1 MSNQMNTASHP
12 KAKNPFVEALHNLG
26 KNKMACVGGV
36 ILLLFILIGAVVGLL
51 AGAIPGLNDT
61 NILTLFLSFVVFME
75 PFPAVILMTA
85 VFIACQTAGS
95 IPAILI
101 NIPGT
106 PSTAASTLE
115 GYPLT
120 KRGLAGQALGCSFG
134 SSLMGTVTGGIM
146 GLVLAPVLGKYAL
159 SFGPPEM
166 FMLALFGM
174 TAVASLTGDSVA
186 KGLLAAILGLLV
198 GTIGIDYFIGVTRC
212 TFGVAELYGGVPQ
225 IPLLLGLFGVGELY
239 SLIYKKSIG
248 AGGAAADAPDVKSQ
262 WEGFKA
268 AFRYKKAMA
277 ISAVIGFIIG
287 VIPGTGA
294 TIASFTSYGMA
305 RSVSKEPEKF
315 GTGHYEGLVATDTA
329 NNASV
334 PGSIVPALTLG
345 IPGSGTTVLFI
356 SAFLMHGLQPGPTFF
371 SNYLP
376 ESNAI
381 FITVILV
388 GVLAT
393 VVGMVAAR
401 YMIRI
406 VSLPTHI
413 LGPLIAVF
421 CLLGGYICRGKVN
434 DLFIMLAF
442 SILSI
447 FLKKFNYSLPAFLL
461 GVILGPIVEPNFFR
475 ALAISNNDVTI
486 FFTRPI
492 CIALWIMCAAALLMP
507 QIIKRRS
514 AGKGAK

>member
-1 MSNQMNTASHP
+1 MEN
-12 KAKNPFVEALHNLG
+12 
-26 KNKMACVGGV
+26 
-36 ILLLFILIGAVVGLL
+36 LLLGIQELCSVQIFLFIVVGAVVGLL

-61 NILTLFLSFVVFME
+61 NILTLFLSFVVFLD
-75 PFPAVILMTA
+75 PFPAVILMTS

-120 KRGLAGQALGCSFG
+120 KKGMAGQALGCSFA
-134 SSLMGTVTGGIM
+134 SSLSGTVIGGIM
-146 GLVLAPVLGKYAL
+146 ALVLAPILGRYAL

-174 TAVASLTGDSVA
+174 TAVASLTGNSVP
-186 KGLLAAILGLLV
+186 KGLLSAILGLLV
-198 GTIGIDYFIGVTRC
+198 GTIGIDYFVGVTRS

-239 SLIYKKSIG
+239 SLVFKKSIG
-248 AGGAAADAPDVKSQ
+248 SGNSNVKGPDVKSQ
-262 WEGFKA
+262 WEGFRA
-268 AFRYKKAMA
+268 AFRYKR
-277 ISAVIGFIIG
+277 IGLVSSVIGFIIG

-305 RSVSKEPEKF
+305 RSMSREPERF
-315 GTGHYEGLVATDTA
+315 GTGYYGGLVATDA
-329 NNASV
+329 SNNASV

-356 SAFLMHGLQPGPTFF
+356 SAFMMHGMQPGPSFF

-381 FITVILV
+381 FLTVILV
-388 GVLAT
+388 GCLAT
-393 VVGMVAAR
+393 VVGMFAAG
-401 YMIRI
+401 YMVKI
-406 VSLPTHI
+406 VSLPTYI
-413 LGPLIAVF
+413 LAPLISVF
-421 CLLGGYICRGKVN
+421 CLLGGYICRSKVN

-442 SILSI
+442 SILAI
-447 FLKKFNYSLPAFLL
+447 FLKKYNYSLPAFLL
-461 GVILGPIVEPNFFR
+461 GIILGPIIEPNFFR
-475 ALAISNNDVTI
+475 ALAISNNDPSV

-492 CIALWIMCAAALLMP
+492 CVVLWIMCAAALLMP
-507 QIIKRRS
+507 KLISRRTKKQGEN
-514 AGKGAK
+514 A

>member
-1 MSNQMNTASHP
+1 M
-12 KAKNPFVEALHNLG
+12 ENLLLG
-26 KNKMACVGGV
+26 LQELADPQV
-36 ILLLFILIGAVVGLL
+36 LLFILIGGVVGLL

-61 NILTLFLSFVVFME
+61 NILTLFLSFVVFLD

-115 GYPLT
+115 GYQLT

-134 SSLMGTVTGGIM
+134 SSLMGTALGGLM
-146 GLVLAPVLGKYAL
+146 GLIFAPVLGHYAL

-174 TAVASLTGDSVA
+174 TAVASLTGSSVSR
-186 KGLLAAILGLLV
+186 GLLAAILGLLV
-198 GTIGIDYFIGVTRC
+198 GTVGLDYFLGVTRC

-225 IPLLLGLFGVGELY
+225 IPLLLGLFGVSELY
-239 SLIYKKSIG
+239 SLIFKKSIG
-248 AGGAAADAPDVKSQ
+248 AGTTTDAPDVKSQ
-262 WEGFKA
+262 FEGFRA
-268 AFRYKKAMA
+268 AFRYKKAML

-305 RSVSKEPEKF
+305 RSVSKEPDKF
-315 GTGHYEGLVATDTA
+315 GSGHYEGLVATDTA

-356 SAFLMHGLQPGPTFF
+356 SAFLMHGMQPGPSFF

-388 GVLAT
+388 GVLAS
-393 VVGMVAAR
+393 VVGIFMAKYMVK
-401 YMIRI
+401 I
-406 VSLPTHI
+406 VSLPTYI
-413 LGPLIAVF
+413 LGPIIAIF
-421 CLLGGYICRGKVN
+421 CLLGAYICRNKVN
-434 DLFIMLAF
+434 DLFIMMVF
-442 SILSI
+442 SILAI
-447 FLKKFNYSLPAFLL
+447 FLKKYNYSLPAFLL
-461 GVILGPIVEPNFFR
+461 GVILGPIIEPNFFR
-475 ALAISNNDVTI
+475 ALAISDNDYSI

-492 CIALWIMCAAALLMP
+492 CIVLWLMCAATLLMP
-507 QIIKRRS
+507 KLISRRT
-514 AGKGAK
+514 AKKGVESK

>member
-1 MSNQMNTASHP
+1 MEN
-12 KAKNPFVEALHNLG
+12 FLLG
-26 KNKMACVGGV
+26 VQELCDPQV
-36 ILLLFILIGAVVGLL
+36 LLFILVGAVVGLL

-61 NILTLFLSFVVFME
+61 NILTLFLSFVVFLE
-75 PFPAVILMTA
+75 PFPAVILMTS

-120 KRGLAGQALGCSFG
+120 KRGMAGQALGCSFG
-134 SSLMGTVTGGIM
+134 ASLMGTVCGGI
-146 GLVLAPVLGKYAL
+146 LALILAPILGKYAL

-174 TAVASLTGDSVA
+174 TAVASLTGSSVP
-186 KGLLAAILGLLV
+186 KGLLSATLGLLV
-198 GTIGIDYFIGVTRC
+198 GTVGMDYFVGVTRS

-239 SLIYKKSIG
+239 SLIFKKSIG
-248 AGGAAADAPDVKSQ
+248 SGTKTEGPDVRSQ

-268 AFRYKKAMA
+268 AFRYRKAII
-277 ISAVIGFIIG
+277 ISAIVGFIIG

-305 RSVSKEPEKF
+305 RSVSKEPELY
-315 GTGHYEGLVATDTA
+315 GTGYYEGLVATDTA

-356 SAFLMHGLQPGPTFF
+356 SAFLMHGMQPGPSFF
-371 SNYLP
+371 VNYLP

-381 FITVILV
+381 FLTVIIV
-388 GVLAT
+388 GGLASL
-393 VVGMVAAR
+393 VGMVAAK
-401 YMIRI
+401 YMIKI
-406 VSLPTHI
+406 VSLPTYI
-413 LGPLIAVF
+413 LAPLISVF
-421 CLLGGYICRGKVN
+421 CLLGGYICRSKTN
-434 DLFIMLAF
+434 DLFIMLFF

-447 FLKKFNYSLPAFLL
+447 FLKKYNYSLPAFLL
-461 GVILGPIVEPNFFR
+461 GVILGPIIEPNFFR
-475 ALAISNNDVTI
+475 ALAISNNDVTV

-492 CIALWIMCAAALLMP
+492 CIVLWIMCAATLLMP
-507 QIIKRRS
+507 KLISRRT
-514 AGKGAK
+514 AKKGAK

>member
-1 MSNQMNTASHP
+1 MEN
-12 KAKNPFVEALHNLG
+12 
-26 KNKMACVGGV
+26 
-36 ILLLFILIGAVVGLL
+36 LLLGIQRLCSVEIILFIVVGAVVGLL

-61 NILTLFLSFVVFME
+61 NILTLFLSFAVFLD

-85 VFIACQTAGS
+85 VFVACQTAGS

-115 GYPLT
+115 GYPMT
-120 KRGLAGQALGCSFG
+120 KNGMAGQALGCSFA
-134 SSLMGTVTGGIM
+134 SSLSGTVGGGVM
-146 GLVLAPVLGKYAL
+146 ALLLAPILGRYAL

-174 TAVASLTGDSVA
+174 TAVASLTGNSVP
-186 KGLLAAILGLLV
+186 KGLLSAILGLLA
-198 GTIGIDYFIGVTRC
+198 GTIGMDCFVGVTRS

-239 SLIYKKSIG
+239 SLVFKKSIG
-248 AGGAAADAPDVKSQ
+248 SGDSHANRPDMRSQ

-268 AFRYKKAMA
+268 VLRCRWTCLL
-277 ISAVIGFIIG
+277 SVVIGFIIG

-305 RSVSKEPEKF
+305 RSLSREPERF
-315 GTGHYEGLVATDTA
+315 GTGYYRGLVATDTA

-334 PGSIVPALTLG
+334 PGSIVLALTLG

-356 SAFLMHGLQPGPTFF
+356 SAFLMHGMQPGPSFF
-371 SNYLP
+371 NSYLP

-381 FITVILV
+381 FLTVILV
-388 GVLAT
+388 GCLAT
-393 VVGMVAAR
+393 VVGMFAAGC
-401 YMIRI
+401 MVKI
-406 VSLPTHI
+406 VSLPTSI
-413 LGPLIAVF
+413 LAPLIAVF
-421 CLLGGYICRGKVN
+421 CLLGGYICRAKVN

-447 FLKKFNYSLPAFLL
+447 FLKKYGYSLPAFLL
-461 GVILGPIVEPNFFR
+461 GVILGPIIEPNFFR
-475 ALAISNNDVTI
+475 ALAISNNNPAV

-492 CIALWIMCAAALLMP
+492 CAVLWIMCAAALLMP
-507 QIIKRRS
+507 RLISRR
-514 AGKGAK
+514 AKKQEGHV

>member
-1 MSNQMNTASHP
+1 M
-12 KAKNPFVEALHNLG
+12 ENL
-26 KNKMACVGGV
+26 
-36 ILLLFILIGAVVGLL
+36 ILGLQELCTPQALLFILIGAVIGLL

-61 NILTLFLSFVVFME
+61 NILTLFLSFVVFLD

-115 GYPLT
+115 GYPMT
-120 KRGLAGQALGCSFG
+120 KKGMAGQALGCSFA
-134 SSLMGTVTGGIM
+134 SSLMGTVSGGI
-146 GLVLAPVLGKYAL
+146 LALIFAPILGKYAL

-174 TAVASLTGDSVA
+174 TAVASLTGSSVP
-186 KGLLAAILGLLV
+186 KGLLSAILGLLV
-198 GTIGIDYFIGVTRC
+198 GTIGLDYFIGVTRS
-212 TFGVAELYGGVPQ
+212 TFGIPELYGGVPQ

-239 SLIYKKSIG
+239 SLIFKKSIG
-248 AGGAAADAPDVKSQ
+248 TGGAKAEATDVKSQ

-277 ISAVIGFIIG
+277 ISAVIGFVIG

-294 TIASFTSYGMA
+294 TIASFTSYGTS
-305 RSVSKEPEKF
+305 RSISKEPEKF

-329 NNASV
+329 NNSSV

-356 SAFLMHGLQPGPTFF
+356 SAFLMHGMQPGPTFF

-376 ESNAI
+376 EANAI
-381 FITVILV
+381 FLTVILV
-388 GVLAT
+388 GILASI
-393 VVGMVAAR
+393 VGMIAAK
-401 YMIRI
+401 YMVKI
-406 VSLPTHI
+406 VSLPTYI

-421 CLLGGYICRGKVN
+421 CLLGGYICRNKVN

-447 FLKKFNYSLPAFLL
+447 FLKRYNYSLPAFLL
-461 GVILGPIVEPNFFR
+461 GVILGPIIEPNFFR
-475 ALAISNNDVTI
+475 ALAISNNDITV
-486 FFTRPI
+486 FVTRPI
-492 CIALWIMCAAALLMP
+492 CIVLWIMCAAALLMP
-507 QIIKRRS
+507 KLISRRS
-514 AGKGAK
+514 AKKGDKKS

>member
-1 MSNQMNTASHP
+1 M
-12 KAKNPFVEALHNLG
+12 ENLLQG
-26 KNKMACVGGV
+26 FQILCDPQI
-36 ILLLFILIGAVVGLL
+36 ILLIIVGAVVGIL

-61 NILTLFLSFVVFME
+61 NILTLFLSFVIFME
-75 PFPAVILMTA
+75 PTPAVILMTA

-115 GYPLT
+115 GYSMT
-120 KRGLAGQALGCSFG
+120 KKGLASQALGCSFG
-134 SSLMGTVTGGIM
+134 SSLMGTILGGMM
-146 GLVLAPVLGKYAL
+146 GLVLAPILGRYAL

-174 TAVASLTGDSVA
+174 TAVASLTGSSTS
-186 KGLLAAILGLLV
+186 KGLLAATLGLLV
-198 GTIGIDYFIGVTRC
+198 GTIGLDYFIGITRS
-212 TFGVAELYGGVPQ
+212 TFGVAELFGGVPQ

-239 SLIYKKSIG
+239 SLIFKKSIG
-248 AGGAAADAPDVKSQ
+248 GTAKAEKTNVKSQ

-268 AFRYKKAMA
+268 AFRYRRSMV

-294 TIASFTSYGMA
+294 TIASFTSYGMV
-305 RSVSKEPEKF
+305 RSVSREPEKF

-356 SAFLMHGLQPGPTFF
+356 SAFLMHGLQPGPSFF
-371 SNYLP
+371 NEHLVDA
-376 ESNAI
+376 NAI
-381 FITVILV
+381 FLTVILV
-388 GVLAT
+388 GCIASA
-393 VVGMVAAR
+393 VGMFASR
-401 YMIRI
+401 YMVKV
-406 VSLPTHI
+406 VSLPTCI
-413 LGPLIAVF
+413 LGPVIALF
-421 CLLGGYICRGKVN
+421 CLLGAYICRTKVN
-434 DLFIMLAF
+434 DLYIMLGF
-442 SILSI
+442 SFLSI
-447 FLKKFNYSLPAFLL
+447 FLKKYDYSLPAFLL
-461 GVILGPIVEPNFFR
+461 GVILGPIIEPNFFR
-475 ALAISNNDVTI
+475 ALAISNNDYTI

-492 CIALWIMCAAALLMP
+492 CVALWIMIAATLTMP
-507 QIIKRRS
+507 RMIARRG
-514 AGKGAK
+514 GKNKGSSK

>member
-1 MSNQMNTASHP
+1 M
-12 KAKNPFVEALHNLG
+12 ENLLLG
-26 KNKMACVGGV
+26 LQELADPQV
-36 ILLLFILIGAVVGLL
+36 LLFILIGGVVGLL

-61 NILTLFLSFVVFME
+61 NILTLFLSFVVFLD

-115 GYPLT
+115 GYQLT

-134 SSLMGTVTGGIM
+134 SSLMGTVLGGLM
-146 GLVLAPVLGKYAL
+146 GLIFAPVLGHYAL

-174 TAVASLTGDSVA
+174 TAVASLTGSSVSR
-186 KGLLAAILGLLV
+186 GLLAAILGLLV
-198 GTIGIDYFIGVTRC
+198 GTVGLDYFLGVTRC

-225 IPLLLGLFGVGELY
+225 IPLLLGLFGVSELY
-239 SLIYKKSIG
+239 SLIFKKSIG
-248 AGGAAADAPDVKSQ
+248 AGTATDAPDVKSQ
-262 WEGFKA
+262 FEGFRA
-268 AFRYKKAMA
+268 AFRYKKAML

-305 RSVSKEPEKF
+305 RSVSKEPDKF

-356 SAFLMHGLQPGPTFF
+356 SAFLMHGMQPGPSFF

-388 GVLAT
+388 VVLAS
-393 VVGMVAAR
+393 VVGIFMAKYMVK
-401 YMIRI
+401 I
-406 VSLPTHI
+406 VSLPTYI
-413 LGPLIAVF
+413 LGPIIAIF
-421 CLLGGYICRGKVN
+421 CLLGAYICRNKVN
-434 DLFIMLAF
+434 DLFIMMVF
-442 SILSI
+442 SILAI
-447 FLKKFNYSLPAFLL
+447 FLKK
-461 GVILGPIVEPNFFR
+461 
-475 ALAISNNDVTI
+475 
-486 FFTRPI
+486 
-492 CIALWIMCAAALLMP
+492 
-507 QIIKRRS
+507 K
-514 AGKGAK
+514 

>member
-1 MSNQMNTASHP
+1 MEN
-12 KAKNPFVEALHNLG
+12 
-26 KNKMACVGGV
+26 
-36 ILLLFILIGAVVGLL
+36 LLLGIQELCSLQMILFIITGSVVGLL

-61 NILTLFLSFVVFME
+61 NILTLFLSFVVFIE

-115 GYPLT
+115 GYSMT
-120 KRGLAGQALGCSFG
+120 RNGMAGQALGCSFA
-134 SSLMGTVTGGIM
+134 SSLSGTVVGGIM
-146 GLVLAPVLGKYAL
+146 ALIFAPILGKYAL
-159 SFGPPEM
+159 SFGPAEM

-174 TAVASLTGDSVA
+174 TAVASLTGSSIP
-186 KGLLAAILGLLV
+186 KGLLAAILGLLA
-198 GTIGIDYFIGVTRC
+198 GTIGMDYFVGVTRS
-212 TFGVAELYGGVPQ
+212 TFGVTELYGGIPQ

-239 SLIYKKSIG
+239 SLIFKKSIG
-248 AGGAAADAPDVKSQ
+248 SGEVEVHEADVKSQ

-268 AFRYKKAMA
+268 AFRYKKAMFS
-277 ISAVIGFIIG
+277 SAVIGFIIG

-305 RSVSKEPEKF
+305 RSLSKEPEKY
-315 GTGHYEGLVATDTA
+315 GTGYYEGLVATDSA
-329 NNASV
+329 NNGSV
-334 PGSIVPALTLG
+334 PGSIVPALALG

-356 SAFLMHGLQPGPTFF
+356 SAFMMHGLQPGPTFF
-371 SNYLP
+371 TNYLP

-388 GVLAT
+388 GILASI
-393 VVGMVAAR
+393 VGMVAAK

-406 VSLPTHI
+406 VSLPTSI

-421 CLLGGYICRGKVN
+421 CLLGSYICRTKVN

-442 SILSI
+442 SILSM
-447 FLKKFNYSLPAFLL
+447 FLKKYHYSLPAFLL
-461 GVILGPIVEPNFFR
+461 GVILGPIIEPNFFR
-475 ALAISNNDVTI
+475 ALAISNNNPMTFV
-486 FFTRPI
+486 TRPI
-492 CIALWIMCAAALLMP
+492 CIVLWIMCAATLFMP
-507 QIIKRRS
+507 GLISHR
-514 AGKGAK
+514 AKKQKEGGHR

>member
-1 MSNQMNTASHP
+1 MDIIQGMLP
-12 KAKNPFVEALHNLG
+12 YFVDLKFIFFVFVGALAG
-26 KNKMACVGGV
+26 
-36 ILLLFILIGAVVGLL
+36 LFV
-51 AGAIPGLNDT
+51 GAIPGLSVAMATALLVSITYTWNTHDAMAT
-61 NILTLFLSFVVFME
+61 IMGVYVVGVFSGALS
-75 PFPAVILMTA
+75 
-85 VFIACQTAGS
+85 
-95 IPAILI
+95 AILI

-120 KRGLAGQALGCSFG
+120 KKGLAGQALGCSFG
-134 SSLMGTVTGGIM
+134 SSLMGTVLGGLM
-146 GLVLAPVLGKYAL
+146 GLIFAPVLGHYAL

-174 TAVASLTGDSVA
+174 TAVASLTGSSVSR
-186 KGLLAAILGLLV
+186 GLLAAILGLLV
-198 GTIGIDYFIGVTRC
+198 GTVGLDYFLGVTRC

-225 IPLLLGLFGVGELY
+225 IPLLLGLFGVSELY
-239 SLIYKKSIG
+239 SLIFKKSIG
-248 AGGAAADAPDVKSQ
+248 AGTTTDAPDVKSQ
-262 WEGFKA
+262 FEGFRA
-268 AFRYKKAMA
+268 VFRYKKAML

-305 RSVSKEPEKF
+305 RSVSKEPDKF

-356 SAFLMHGLQPGPTFF
+356 SAFLMHGMQPGPSFF

-388 GVLAT
+388 GVLASI
-393 VVGMVAAR
+393 VGIFMAKYMVKV
-401 YMIRI
+401 
-406 VSLPTHI
+406 VSLPTYI
-413 LGPLIAVF
+413 LGPIIAIF
-421 CLLGGYICRGKVN
+421 CLLGAYICRNKVN
-434 DLFIMLAF
+434 DLFIMMVF
-442 SILSI
+442 SILAI
-447 FLKKFNYSLPAFLL
+447 FLKKYNYSLPAFLL
-461 GVILGPIVEPNFFR
+461 GVILGPIIEPNFFR
-475 ALAISNNDVTI
+475 ALAISNNDYSI

-492 CIALWIMCAAALLMP
+492 CIVLWLMCAATLLMP
-507 QIIKRRS
+507 KLISRRT
-514 AGKGAK
+514 AKKGVESK

>member
-1 MSNQMNTASHP
+1 M
-12 KAKNPFVEALHNLG
+12 ENLLLG
-26 KNKMACVGGV
+26 IQELCSLQV
-36 ILLLFILIGAVVGLL
+36 LLFILVGAVVGLL

-61 NILTLFLSFVVFME
+61 NILTLFLSFAVFME

-115 GYPLT
+115 GYPMT
-120 KRGLAGQALGCSFG
+120 QKGMAGQALGCSFA
-134 SSLMGTVTGGIM
+134 SSLSGTVVGGIM
-146 GLVLAPVLGKYAL
+146 ALVLAPVLGRYAL

-174 TAVASLTGDSVA
+174 TAVASLTGSSIP

-198 GTIGIDYFIGVTRC
+198 GTVGIDYFVGVTRS
-212 TFGVAELYGGVPQ
+212 TFGIAELYGGVPQ

-239 SLIYKKSIG
+239 SLVFRKSIG
-248 AGGAAADAPDVKSQ
+248 AGGMKAHETDVKSQ

-268 AFRYKKAMA
+268 AFRYKKAMV

-305 RSVSKEPEKF
+305 RSISGEPEKY
-315 GTGHYEGLVATDTA
+315 GTGYYEGLVATDAA
-329 NNASV
+329 NNGSV
-334 PGSIVPALTLG
+334 PGSIVPALALG

-356 SAFLMHGLQPGPTFF
+356 SVFMMHGLQPGPTFF
-371 SNYLP
+371 NNYLP
-376 ESNAI
+376 EANAI
-381 FITVILV
+381 FLTVILV
-388 GVLAT
+388 GIMAT
-393 VVGMVAAR
+393 IVGMSAAK

-406 VSLPTHI
+406 VSLPTSI

-421 CLLGGYICRGKVN
+421 CLLGSYICRTKVN

-447 FLKKFNYSLPAFLL
+447 FLKKYDYSLPAFLL
-461 GVILGPIVEPNFFR
+461 GVILGPIIEPNFFR
-475 ALAISNNDVTI
+475 ALAISNNNWMI
-486 FFTRPI
+486 FVTRPI
-492 CIALWIMCAAALLMP
+492 CIVLWIMCAAALFMP
-507 QIIKRRS
+507 VLISRRSKRRQ
-514 AGKGAK
+514 GG

>member
-1 MSNQMNTASHP
+1 M
-12 KAKNPFVEALHNLG
+12 ENLLLG
-26 KNKMACVGGV
+26 IQELCSVQ
-36 ILLLFILIGAVVGLL
+36 ILLFIVVGAVVGLL

-61 NILTLFLSFVVFME
+61 NILTLFLSFVVFLD
-75 PFPAVILMTA
+75 PFPAVILMTS

-115 GYPLT
+115 GYPMT
-120 KRGLAGQALGCSFG
+120 KRGLAGQALGCSFA
-134 SSLMGTVTGGIM
+134 SSLSGTVVGGIM
-146 GLVLAPVLGKYAL
+146 ALVLAPILGRYAL

-174 TAVASLTGDSVA
+174 TAVASLTGNSVP
-186 KGLLAAILGLLV
+186 KGLLSAILGLLV
-198 GTIGIDYFIGVTRC
+198 GTIGIDYFVGVTRS

-239 SLIYKKSIG
+239 SLVFKKSIG
-248 AGGAAADAPDVKSQ
+248 SGAPHAKGPDVRSQ
-262 WEGFKA
+262 WEGFRA
-268 AFRYKKAMA
+268 AFRYKR
-277 ISAVIGFIIG
+277 IGLVSSVIGFIIG

-305 RSVSKEPEKF
+305 RSMSREPERF
-315 GTGHYEGLVATDTA
+315 GTGYYGGLVATDAA

-356 SAFLMHGLQPGPTFF
+356 SAFMMHGMQPGPSFF

-381 FITVILV
+381 FLTVILV
-388 GVLAT
+388 GCLAT
-393 VVGMVAAR
+393 VVGMFAAG
-401 YMIRI
+401 YMVKI
-406 VSLPTHI
+406 VSLPTYI
-413 LGPLIAVF
+413 LAPLISVF
-421 CLLGGYICRGKVN
+421 CLLGGYICRSKVN

-442 SILSI
+442 SILAI
-447 FLKKFNYSLPAFLL
+447 FLKKYNYSLPAFLL
-461 GVILGPIVEPNFFR
+461 GIILGPIIEPNFFR
-475 ALAISNNDVTI
+475 ALAISNNDPSV

-492 CIALWIMCAAALLMP
+492 CVVLWIMCAAALLMP
-507 QIIKRRS
+507 KLISRRTKKQGEN
-514 AGKGAK
+514 A

>member
-1 MSNQMNTASHP
+1 M
-12 KAKNPFVEALHNLG
+12 ENLLIG
-26 KNKMACVGGV
+26 FTQLFAPQTM
-36 ILLLFILIGAVVGLL
+36 LFILIGTVVGLL

-61 NILTLFLSFVVFME
+61 NILTLFLSFIVFLD

-95 IPAILI
+95 IPAILM

-120 KRGLAGQALGCSFG
+120 KMGKAGQALGCSFA
-134 SSLMGTVTGGIM
+134 SSLCGTVLGGIFA
-146 GLVLAPVLGKYAL
+146 LLLAPIIGKYAL

-174 TAVASLTGDSVA
+174 TAVASLTGSSVT
-186 KGLLAAILGLLV
+186 KGLLSAILGLLV
-198 GTIGIDYFIGVTRC
+198 GTIGLDYFLGVTRA
-212 TFGVAELYGGVPQ
+212 TFDVPELYGGVPQ

-239 SLIYKKSIG
+239 SLVKKKSVG
-248 AGGAAADAPDVKSQ
+248 VGKDAVAPDISNQ
-262 WEGFKA
+262 MEGFKA
-268 AFRYKKAMA
+268 AFKYKLSM
-277 ISAVIGFIIG
+277 IFSAVIGFIVG

-305 RSVSKEPEKF
+305 RSISKEPDKF
-315 GTGHYEGLVATDTA
+315 GKGHYEGLVATDCA

-356 SAFLMHGLQPGPTFF
+356 SAFLMHGMQPGPTFF
-371 SNYLP
+371 SEHIVDAN
-376 ESNAI
+376 SI
-381 FITVILV
+381 FLTVIIV
-388 GVLAT
+388 GCIAT
-393 VVGMVAAR
+393 VVGMLCSK
-401 YMIRI
+401 YMIKI

-413 LGPLIAVF
+413 LGTLIAMF
-421 CLLGGYICRGKVN
+421 CLMGAFIYRLKVN
-434 DLFIMLAF
+434 DLYIMLTF

-447 FLKKFNYSLPAFLL
+447 FLKKYNYSLPAFLL
-461 GVILGPIVEPNFFR
+461 GVILGPIIEPNFFR
-475 ALAISNNDVTI
+475 ALAISDNNFSI

-492 CIALWIMCAAALLMP
+492 CIVLWIMCVAALVMP
-507 QIIKRRS
+507 KLIARKS
-514 AGKGAK
+514 KKKEEK